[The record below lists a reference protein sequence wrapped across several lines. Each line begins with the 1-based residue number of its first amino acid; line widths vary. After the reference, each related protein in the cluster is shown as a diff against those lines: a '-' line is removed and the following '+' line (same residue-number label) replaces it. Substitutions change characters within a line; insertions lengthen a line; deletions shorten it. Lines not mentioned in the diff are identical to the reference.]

1 MKKFIKILSISLVFT
16 LILSCSKE
24 WLDVNTDPNS
34 PESASPELV
43 LSAGTLEL
51 ATFVG
56 GYYNL
61 LGGFW
66 ANYWTQSNAANQ
78 YKYIDQY
85 NIIVTDFDREWNHM
99 YASTLNDLRYVRLQA
114 EEAEEWTLYLMATV
128 LECYGFQVLADL
140 YDQVPY
146 FEALQGQSEGNFSA
160 NFDSG
165 QDIYDALIVELDKA
179 LSKELNILSDATLN
193 QDFVFG
199 WADAEE
205 QPGLWVQ
212 FANTLKLKLYMRQ
225 MYARP
230 TVAQAGVQALFNSG
244 ANFLTTDA
252 MLDIYVDAADQD
264 NPLYACNVR
273 KLNVGTNLRSSA
285 SFYNYLASPD
295 NPANLDPR
303 FDFLCGP
310 SPSGSGNV
318 PLPQGGFSVLSTV
331 IDPTTVSVFVLDP
344 TTPVQLIS
352 EAESYFLQA
361 EAIAMGWGSG
371 DAKALYDAGVMTDF
385 AKYGLDGSA
394 FIGAGGRY
402 EYPGGDFETQQEAII
417 MAKWVSLAGINSI
430 EAFFESNR
438 THYPAYYTPQGA
450 NYDEKYADAED
461 PVNAGKIVYSLE
473 GLTQGLFPKRILIPS
488 SERLTNVNTP
498 DAIKAANVTDNV
510 WWDMK

>member
-1 MKKFIKILSISLVFT
+1 MKKIIKILSISLVFT
-16 LILSCSKE
+16 LIMSCSEE

-34 PESASPELV
+34 PETASAELV
-43 LSAGTLEL
+43 FSAGTLEL

-66 ANYWTQSNAANQ
+66 SNYWTQSNAANQ

-85 NIIVTDFDREWNHM
+85 NIIETDFDREWDHM

-114 EEAEEWTLYLMATV
+114 EEAEQWTIYLMATV

-146 FEALQGQSEGNFSA
+146 FEALQGESEGNFSA

-179 LSKELNILSDATLN
+179 LSKELDILSDKTLN
-193 QDFVFG
+193 QDFIFG
-199 WADAEE
+199 WADASV

-212 FANTLKLKLYMRQ
+212 FANTLKLKIYMRQ

-230 TVAQAGVQALFNSG
+230 SVAQAGVQQLYAQG

-264 NPLYACNVR
+264 NPLYAANVR
-273 KLNVGTNLRSSA
+273 KLNVGTNLRTSA
-285 SFYNYLASPD
+285 SIYNYLFDDGA
-295 NPANLDPR
+295 ANLDPR
-303 FDFLCGP
+303 FDFICGL

-331 IDPTTVSVFVLDP
+331 VDPTTVSVFILSP
-344 TTPVQLIS
+344 LTPVPLIS

-361 EAIAMGWGSG
+361 EAVAMGWGSG
-371 DAKALYDAGVMTDF
+371 DAQALYEAGVLADF
-385 AKYGLDGSA
+385 TKYGLDGSS
-394 FIGAGGRY
+394 FVGAGGRY
-402 EYPGGDFETQQEAII
+402 EYPSGGTFEEQQEAII
-417 MAKWVSLAGINSI
+417 MAKWVSMAGIQSI

-438 THYPAYYTPQGA
+438 THYPPYYTPVGG
-450 NYDEKYADAED
+450 NYDAKYADALAASG
-461 PVNAGKIVYSLE
+461 VIVYSLE
-473 GLTQGLFPKRILIPS
+473 GLTQGLFPKRLIIPN
-488 SERLTNVNTP
+488 SERLTNLNTP
-498 DAIKAANVTDNV
+498 DAIKAAKVTDRV
-510 WWDMK
+510 WWDTK